1 MLKLFLSTLL
11 STTILFIWSGLAQML
26 PWGIAS
32 TQNVTVQRVPA
43 NEPLQVPNLIQI
55 PVDTLI
61 TDQFDRQF
69 LHKIS
74 TLTTDTTF
82 SWIITQPLQSDY
94 TGYLLVELVTQFV
107 VALLLAIL
115 LFLTRPL
122 AFGKRIAIVLLVG
135 LLTVAATYGQLMNW
149 WALPALYA
157 VGVSVNLVVGWAMA
171 ALLSAQL
178 ILKGH
183 S

>member
-1 MLKLFLSTLL
+1 MLKLLLSTLL
-11 STTILFIWSGLAQML
+11 STAILFIWSGLSQMV

-32 TQNVTVQRVPA
+32 TQNVIVQRVPA
-43 NEPLQVPNLIQI
+43 SEPLPVPNIVQI

-82 SWIITQPLQSDY
+82 SWIVTQPLQTDY
-94 TGYLLVELVTQFV
+94 TGYLLLELVTQLV

-115 LFLTRPL
+115 LLLTRPL
-122 AFGKRIAIVLLVG
+122 AFGTRMAIILLTG
-135 LLTVAATYGQLMNW
+135 LLAVAATYGQLMNW

-157 VGVSVNLVVGWAMA
+157 VGVSVNLVVGWAVA

-178 ILKGH
+178 IMKGRG
-183 S
+183 